1 MVTEGTVAF
10 IGDKDSVL
18 GFRALGVRTV
28 VPEDTAHASEEFA
41 ELVRQEVSV
50 IMVTEE
56 LAESLADQIEKTAH
70 MTVPAV
76 VVLPA
81 VTGRR
86 GRGRETIR
94 RLITRAVG
102 VDLMGESAQQ

>member
-1 MVTEGTVAF
+1 MAEGTIAF
-10 IGDKDSVL
+10 IGDADSVL

-28 VPEDTAHASEEFA
+28 VPESPARASKEFA
-41 ELVRQEVSV
+41 ELVRREVSV
-50 IMVTEE
+50 IMVTEDMAE
-56 LAESLADQIEKTAH
+56 NLAEQIETTAH

-76 VVLPA
+76 VVLPG

-86 GRGRETIR
+86 ERGRETIR